1 VAAKGDI
8 MRQTMNG
15 FALLALEAASLSS
28 LFGQHGVQFAPHKV
42 SQELT
47 TSRATAPAA
56 DSVAAPHCEVLG
68 TQEIRITCTYTP
80 TPHSSPRGKDQRRIV
95 LNRALLSFGTEHES
109 FMVVKL
115 TLTNEGT
122 KVISEPHAVYLAVD
136 DETGQN
142 MVRRILPKVDISKLF
157 PGLRVTFSEQF
168 LVGGFRSGRYSIYLS
183 IPNLDPLL
191 KSDPTHNLLL
201 SSMGVS
207 DPSTGRITLAHFN
220 VER

>member
-1 VAAKGDI
+1 MKGL
-8 MRQTMNG
+8 
-15 FALLALEAASLSS
+15 ALLVLQAASFRSG
-28 LFGQHGVQFAPHKV
+28 FVQSKV
-42 SQELT
+42 QCALHQVSGEPT
-47 TSRATAPAA
+47 TSGATAMVPPDSATAPQ
-56 DSVAAPHCEVLG
+56 CEILG
-68 TQEIRITCTYTP
+68 IQKIKITCTYTP
-80 TPHSSPRGKDQRRIV
+80 TTHSSPRGKDQSRIV